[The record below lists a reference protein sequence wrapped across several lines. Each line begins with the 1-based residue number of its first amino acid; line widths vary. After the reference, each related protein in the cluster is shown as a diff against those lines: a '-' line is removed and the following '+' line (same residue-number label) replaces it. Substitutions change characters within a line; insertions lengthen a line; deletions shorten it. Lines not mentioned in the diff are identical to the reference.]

1 MKMVFL
7 LFIFMH
13 GLYLFCVAD
22 DETSVSTGMFKH
34 HKYMYSMLM
43 VFFTEERVTLQ
54 HVLTFFTGA
63 DSIPPS
69 GYDSVILNFS
79 SSSPYPLATTCG
91 LELTLPTKYF
101 DYNSFKRS
109 LDIGFR
115 MNGGFGRR

>member
-43 VFFTEERVTLQ
+43 GFFLQ
-54 HVLTFFTGA
+54 
-63 DSIPPS
+63 
-69 GYDSVILNFS
+69 
-79 SSSPYPLATTCG
+79 
-91 LELTLPTKYF
+91 
-101 DYNSFKRS
+101 KRE
-109 LDIGFR
+109 
-115 MNGGFGRR
+115 